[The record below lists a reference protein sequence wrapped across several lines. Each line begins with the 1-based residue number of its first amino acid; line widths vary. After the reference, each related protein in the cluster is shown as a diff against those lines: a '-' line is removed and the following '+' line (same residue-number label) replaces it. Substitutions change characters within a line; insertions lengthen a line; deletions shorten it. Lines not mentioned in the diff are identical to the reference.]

1 MAALQLD
8 PSACLPVDGFAGML
22 VGRAWV
28 PGNPAGPAVVV
39 ATQDGVFDISRTAAT
54 TSMLFNS
61 DDPLALVRKAPRDRK
76 LGSAAELIANSAFDK
91 RDASKPHLLA
101 PLDFQA
107 VKAAGVTFAR
117 SMLERV
123 VEEQAKGDPSRAA
136 GIRAALTQEIGSDL
150 GSIKPGS
157 PQAMKLKESLIK
169 RAMWS
174 QYLEVGIGPDAE
186 IFTKCQ
192 PLAAVG
198 LGAEIGLN
206 PGSTWNNPEPEIVVV
221 ANARGTIVGATLG
234 NDVNLRDY
242 EGRSALLLSK
252 AKDNNGSCALGPFV
266 RLFDSTFGIN
276 DVRKAEIELTVTGTD
291 QFRLNG
297 RSSMSQI
304 SRDPT
309 DLVGQALNACH
320 QYPDG
325 FGLFMGTMFAPTEDR
340 DTKGS
345 GFTHKV
351 GDVVTI
357 RSEKLGALVNQVN
370 TSDKIPPWTFGALAL
385 MANLSARKLI

>member
-1 MAALQLD
+1 MTLRLD
-8 PSACLPVDGFAGML
+8 PSECLPVDGLAGTL

-28 PGNPAGPAVVV
+28 PGNPAGPAIVV
-39 ATQDGVFDISRTAAT
+39 ATSDGVFDISRSAAT
-54 TSMLFNS
+54 TTSLFNNA
-61 DDPLALVRKAPRDRK
+61 DPVGAVRKAPRDRR
-76 LGSAAELIANSAFDK
+76 LGSVEELIKNSAYDA
-91 RDASKPHLLA
+91 RDSSKPYLLA
-101 PLDFQA
+101 PLDLQA

-157 PQAMKLKESLIK
+157 AQAMKLKESLIK
-169 RAMWS
+169 RSMWS

-192 PLAAVG
+192 PLASVG

-221 ANARGTIVGATLG
+221 ANGSGTIVGATLG

-252 AKDNNGSCALGPFV
+252 AKDNNGSCAIGPFV
-266 RLFDSTFGIN
+266 RLFDSSFGIN
-276 DVRKAEIELTVTGTD
+276 DVRKAEIELTVSGPD
-291 QFRLNG
+291 QFRLSG

-309 DLVGQALNACH
+309 DLVGQAVNACH

-340 DTKGS
+340 DTKGG
-345 GFTHKV
+345 GFTHKI

-357 RSEKLGALVNQVN
+357 RSEKLGALINRVN
-370 TSDKIPPWTFGALAL
+370 TSDKIAPWTFGALAL
-385 MANLSARKLI
+385 MTNLSARKLI

>member
-1 MAALQLD
+1 M
-8 PSACLPVDGFAGML
+8 
-22 VGRAWV
+22 
-28 PGNPAGPAVVV
+28 
-39 ATQDGVFDISRTAAT
+39 
-54 TSMLFNS
+54 
-61 DDPLALVRKAPRDRK
+61 
-76 LGSAAELIANSAFDK
+76 
-91 RDASKPHLLA
+91 
-101 PLDFQA
+101 
-107 VKAAGVTFAR
+107 
-117 SMLERV
+117 
-123 VEEQAKGDPSRAA
+123 
-136 GIRAALTQEIGSDL
+136 
-150 GSIKPGS
+150 
-157 PQAMKLKESLIK
+157 
-169 RAMWS
+169 
-174 QYLEVGIGPDAE
+174 
-186 IFTKCQ
+186 
-192 PLAAVG
+192 AAVG

-221 ANARGTIVGATLG
+221 VNARGTIVGAALG

-252 AKDNNGSCALGPFV
+252 AKDNNGSCAIGPFV

-276 DVRKAEIELTVTGTD
+276 DVRKAEIELTVTGPD

-309 DLVGQALNACH
+309 DLVGQAINACH

-340 DTKGS
+340 DTKGG

-357 RSEKLGALVNQVN
+357 AAPALGSLVNEVVHCQ
-370 TSDKIPPWTFGALAL
+370 DAEPWTFGAGAL
-385 MANLSARKLI
+385 MHYLARRGLLATTPSDPQFEAHVV

>member
-1 MAALQLD
+1 MALRLD
-8 PSACLPVDGFAGML
+8 ASECLPIDGLAGTL

-39 ATQDGVFDISRTAAT
+39 ATSDGVFDISRTAAT
-54 TSMLFNS
+54 TTALFGGA
-61 DDPLALVRKAPRDRK
+61 DPVGIVRKASRDHR
-76 LGSAAELIANSAFDK
+76 LGSVEELIKNSAYDA
-91 RDASKPHLLA
+91 RDSSKPYLLA
-101 PLDFQA
+101 PLDLQA

-157 PQAMKLKESLIK
+157 AQAMKLKESLIK
-169 RAMWS
+169 RGMWS

-192 PLAAVG
+192 PLASVG

-221 ANARGTIVGATLG
+221 ANGSGMIVGATLG

-252 AKDNNGSCALGPFV
+252 AKDNNGSCAIGPFV

-309 DLVGQALNACH
+309 DLVGQAINACH

-340 DTKGS
+340 DTKGG
-345 GFTHKV
+345 GFTHKI

-357 RSEKLGALVNQVN
+357 RSEKLGALINRVN
-370 TSDKIPPWTFGALAL
+370 TSDKIAPWTFGAQAL
-385 MANLSARKLI
+385 MTNLSARKLI

>member
-1 MAALQLD
+1 MALRLD
-8 PSACLPVDGFAGML
+8 ASECLPVDGLAGTL

-39 ATQDGVFDISRTAAT
+39 ATGDGVFDISRTAAT
-54 TSMLFNS
+54 TTALFNGA
-61 DDPLALVRKAPRDRK
+61 DPLGAVRKAPRDRL
-76 LGSAAELIANSAFDK
+76 LGSVEALIKNSAY
-91 RDASKPHLLA
+91 DAKDSSKPYLLA
-101 PLDFQA
+101 PLDLQA

-136 GIRAALTQEIGSDL
+136 GIRTALTQEIGSDL

-157 PQAMKLKESLIK
+157 AQAMKLKESLIK
-169 RAMWS
+169 RGMWS

-192 PLAAVG
+192 PMASVG

-221 ANARGTIVGATLG
+221 ANGSGTIVGATLG

-252 AKDNNGSCALGPFV
+252 AKDNNGSCAIGPFV

-309 DLVGQALNACH
+309 DLVGQAINACH

-340 DTKGS
+340 DTKGG
-345 GFTHKV
+345 GFTHKI

-357 RSEKLGALVNQVN
+357 RSEKLGALINRVN
-370 TSDKIPPWTFGALAL
+370 TSDKIAPWTFGALAL
-385 MANLSARKLI
+385 MTNLSARKLI